1 MCCRIN
7 LLKDNLQHA
16 ARQRS
21 QWTLELPL
29 GHPGASLMAPPT
41 VSQTLTLAV
50 SARGGTPPGGE
61 DELITSIR
69 QRLNAGAAADS
80 DIVLRTH
87 LLHGLAPLVKYL
99 VRAHSDIG
107 GSDATALGDYAFEG
121 LKIAAYRTKLMKR
134 YAAVIDS
141 TSHWAV
147 VERGSLG
154 VVHGRDPPAPPS
166 LGAPTASTTSSSS
179 PPWWVSNWVWS
190 CGLGSLVVLWMWYSP
205 WLFPSGR
212 GRLQAFALGMIRS
225 HLATAWADSRGPHGT
240 WLHGSRGRGRGGV
253 VGGSFRGR
261 VRRSLYPLAGSR
273 SSHGR

>member
-29 GHPGASLMAPPT
+29 GHPGASPMAPPT

-99 VRAHSDIG
+99 VRAHSGIG
-107 GSDATALGDYAFEG
+107 GWDAAALGDYAFETRPRSTCSSISRGTYGFDCIFFVIPLVG
-121 LKIAAYRTKLMKR
+121 LELGLVLPLGLPRSAL
-134 YAAVIDS
+134 D
-141 TSHWAV
+141 V
-147 VERGSLG
+147 VQP
-154 VVHGRDPPAPPS
+154 VVLRFRS
-166 LGAPTASTTSSSS
+166 QTSSGFRF
-179 PPWWVSNWVWS
+179 WHDDHGV
-190 CGLGSLVVLWMWYSP
+190 
-205 WLFPSGR
+205 
-212 GRLQAFALGMIRS
+212 RS
-225 HLATAWADSRGPHGT
+225 HLAMAWADSCGPHGT

-253 VGGSFRGR
+253 VGGSFKGR
-261 VRRSLYPLAGSR
+261 VRCGLLPLAGAR
-273 SSHGR
+273 LSHGR